1 MLRCNLSVLLAERNL
16 KITKVCND
24 TGISRTTLTYL
35 VNNYSKGIQYDTLNT
50 LCTYL
55 HVSPGEM
62 FLFVPIDINIL
73 DIHYIPGT
81 DFRMSLE
88 IIQKNI
94 TKMCTLNGEVQL
106 SYATKADPFYDE
118 YKDVSDIPYGFE
130 LRISSPND
138 NFVTDAFK
146 ALPIQFFNNIEK
158 TIADAVGD
166 ILEKKYPL
174 NKLHEPFIQ
183 TVLWDDS
190 FYA

>member
-1 MLRCNLSVLLAERNL
+1 MLQCNLSVLLAERNL

-55 HVSPGEM
+55 HVSPGEL

-81 DFRMSLE
+81 DFRMGLE
-88 IIQKNI
+88 IIQKNV
-94 TKMCTLNGEVQL
+94 TKMCTLKGEVRL
-106 SYATKADPFYDE
+106 SYVTKAESFNDD
-118 YKDVSDIPYGFE
+118 YKDVSHIPYGFE
-130 LRISSPND
+130 LRIFSPND
-138 NFVTDAFK
+138 IFVTDAFK

-158 TIADAVGD
+158 TIADAVWD

-174 NKLHEPFIQ
+174 NKLHEPFIP
-183 TVLWDDS
+183 TILWDDA